1 MTALKNNKDS
11 KALLNVI
18 YEGCGFPVRIKNVQR
33 VVKDGFE
40 YNDIDHEKIAK
51 SVFEKLL
58 ILTRPW
64 TGAEAKFVR
73 KHTDMTQKQF
83 GNFAFLKS
91 HSGVCD
97 WESMGHEFAG
107 IPVETELGL
116 RIRLIFEL
124 SQNESLKKS
133 LYLILTKALTSNQK
147 IKDVAVNL
155 DYLSEC
161 A

>member
-1 MTALKNNKDS
+1 MTELKNNKDS
-11 KALLNVI
+11 TTLLNVI
-18 YEGCGFPVRIKNVQR
+18 YEGCGFPVRIRNVQR
-33 VVKDGFE
+33 VIKDGFE

-51 SVFEKLL
+51 TVFEKLL

-97 WESMGHEFAG
+97 WESSGNDLAG
-107 IPVETELGL
+107 IPAETELGL
-116 RIRLIFEL
+116 RIRLIFEF
-124 SQNESLKKS
+124 SQNENLKKS
-133 LYLILTKALTSNQK
+133 LYVVLKEALMSSK
-147 IKDVAVNL
+147 EPKDVDVTL
-155 DYLSEC
+155 DYISEC

>member
-1 MTALKNNKDS
+1 MTELKGNKDS
-11 KALLNVI
+11 TTLLNVI
-18 YEGCGFPVRIKNVQR
+18 YEGCGFSVRIRNVQR
-33 VVKDGFE
+33 VIKDGFE
-40 YNDIDHEKIAK
+40 YNDIDHEKITK
-51 SVFEKLL
+51 TVFEKLL

-73 KHTDMTQKQF
+73 KHADMTQKQF

-97 WESMGHEFAG
+97 WESKGNDLAG

-116 RIRLIFEL
+116 RIRLIFEF
-124 SQNESLKKS
+124 SQNENLKKS
-133 LYLILTKALTSNQK
+133 LYIVLKEALTSNK
-147 IKDVAVNL
+147 NLKDVDVTL
-155 DYLSEC
+155 DYVSEC